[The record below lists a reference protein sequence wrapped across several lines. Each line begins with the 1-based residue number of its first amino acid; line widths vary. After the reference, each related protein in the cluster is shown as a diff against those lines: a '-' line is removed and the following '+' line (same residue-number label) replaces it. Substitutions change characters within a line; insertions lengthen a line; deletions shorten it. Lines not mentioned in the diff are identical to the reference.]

1 MGSDWLGVG
10 VCANIDPIRRELLN
24 PKPLGIFIRAPDLS
38 LLLDVAA
45 KVWKVEGGR
54 AKVNNHLFSICL
66 PTLTQL
72 PTYKITLLCSG
83 G

>member
-10 VCANIDPIRRELLN
+10 VGANIDPIRRELLN